1 MISIISYTVLRQ
13 GYQQVH
19 PVLVVLVLA
28 QKCSFIDNSTFMAA
42 PGASVPVER
51 RLEHMST
58 LRFAGVETQLEGT
71 AESDNRSADICSLE
85 KDGRKDHASATV

>member
-1 MISIISYTVLRQ
+1 MISTSSYTVLRQ

-19 PVLVVLVLA
+19 LVLVVLVLA
-28 QKCSFIDNSTFMAA
+28 QKCSLIDNSTFMAA

-51 RLEHMST
+51 RLET

-71 AESDNRSADICSLE
+71 AEGDNRPADICSLE
-85 KDGRKDHASATV
+85 KDGRKDHACATV